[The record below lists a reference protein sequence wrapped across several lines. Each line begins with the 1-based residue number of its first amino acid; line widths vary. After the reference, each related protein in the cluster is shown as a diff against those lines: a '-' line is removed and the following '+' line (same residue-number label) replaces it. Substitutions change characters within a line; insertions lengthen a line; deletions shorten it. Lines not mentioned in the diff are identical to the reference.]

1 MIILDLNADAM
12 VNLNKMNLNFRQSQP
27 GIYGALLT
35 IDQLNSFLELN
46 DCIIDGDSVLD
57 VSQEFKGEVW
67 GTVVAA

>member
-12 VNLNKMNLNFRQSQP
+12 VNLNKMNLNFRQSHE
-27 GIYGALLT
+27 GVYSSLLT